1 MLMQI
6 HYRVFQYADAHACQN
21 CPDCLK
27 HLSARVNPIAINQ
40 STENTERSAN
50 NLGSWVES
58 LSTAEI
64 ENLQANDPS
73 LKPII
78 DIKTE
83 YAEKSSRSVL
93 LSSNP
98 ETKILY
104 LVCGKLWE

>member
-1 MLMQI
+1 M
-6 HYRVFQYADAHACQN
+6 
-21 CPDCLK
+21 
-27 HLSARVNPIAINQ
+27 
-40 STENTERSAN
+40 
-50 NLGSWVES
+50 ES